1 LFVRLVVLLARA
13 GVPDTPERATT
24 RRPVVFADGITP
36 TRAARAGVIC
46 CVVLR
51 CVVVVAVR
59 DAGCGRGTTR
69 LSAPILVVFTTVL
82 IGLNDC
88 DVVTPGFK
96 FVRI

>member
-1 LFVRLVVLLARA
+1 MRFVVFLARA
-13 GVPDTPERATT
+13 GVPDTPERAT
-24 RRPVVFADGITP
+24 

-51 CVVVVAVR
+51 CVVVAVR

-69 LSAPILVVFTTVL
+69 LSVPIFVVFTTVL